1 VAVHATT
8 RLHIGATVT
17 LPNLMP
23 ATAPKICYRTIEP
36 EATPVRHIRQ
46 MVNEYRDRVQFEWL
60 ALRCQSGDPEA
71 FADLI
76 AVMERPLLYY
86 ATSLTGSQDA
96 ALDVLQDVWLKV
108 VRSIRKL
115 NDPGSLKPWL
125 YTITHGV
132 AVDRIRR
139 DYTRDKAE
147 QSQVDD
153 LLDIEVSSFNEDDA
167 TAIRDALSRLG
178 VKHREVLVLHFLQ
191 DLSIVE
197 IAKVVGCSEGT
208 VKSRIHY
215 AKRQLKQTLEGV
227 KHDTAIPNQ

>member
-1 VAVHATT
+1 
-8 RLHIGATVT
+8 
-17 LPNLMP
+17 
-23 ATAPKICYRTIEP
+23 
-36 EATPVRHIRQ
+36 
-46 MVNEYRDRVQFEWL
+46 MVNECKDRVQFEWL
-60 ALRCQSGDPEA
+60 ALRCQTGDPEA

-86 ATSLTGSQDA
+86 ATSLTGNQDA

-108 VRSIRKL
+108 VRGIRRLK
-115 NDPGSLKPWL
+115 DPGSLKPWL

-139 DYTRDKAE
+139 DYKRDTAE
-147 QSQVDD
+147 QAQLEG
-153 LLDIEVSSFNEDDA
+153 LLDIEEPSFDKEDA

-191 DLSIVE
+191 DLSILE
-197 IAKVVGCSEGT
+197 IANVVGCSEGT

-215 AKRQLKQTLEGV
+215 AKRQMKQILEGV
-227 KHDTAIPNQ
+227 KHGTTIE